1 MTKSSKKLLAIIL
14 SLVMVLACAVT
25 LGLALTPKA
34 EVKADATDYRG
45 KVVIWDYY
53 AANANRTATPYL
65 WATKANATS
74 DSQSAK
80 FVVLKNTT
88 DETIDVSGWAITYF
102 SATSTTSTNSL
113 VFANGTII
121 PGNGYL
127 FIYSA
132 ADPAKKSGN
141 QTNMELT
148 TLPDFIKN
156 DFKTPA
162 TYSNFSVIGKGLNTG
177 ANGAILL
184 ATSQILSV
192 NSAITSLTGDMVDLI
207 GTGSSIH
214 HLGTSTFTVTAGS
227 HLIRTSESEYGFE
240 SEANY
245 WNSQTDNSLGYLI
258 GNEDVYEAIS
268 DAKAETDP
276 TQDVTIKAVVTHYNA
291 SARTYTMQDSTG
303 AMLVT
308 VPEGT
313 TVQTVGKMVLAT
325 GKVNSGAMTVEST
338 DNFVPKNNGTVNYAS
353 PTLAEILA
361 TDSMYDNYCVELK
374 NMSYDSTNH
383 TIGDGTNTLKV
394 DENSLTVSG
403 ATISVKGIVRIVESV
418 KTLVLQ
424 SAHEYRTF
432 AYGEID
438 DIRALDQE
446 EYEGINFRAQG
457 FITYAY
463 GTDAYLE
470 DTASGIQL
478 HGTALGDAFSAGD
491 YVIIDGVI
499 GTYNN
504 NIQIDNV
511 TLVSKVDE
519 PTQTPPSIHPLAN
532 ATEIETYMHRSVS
545 IDKVLIMS
553 VEYASSNMYQVR
565 FGASNQ
571 YVTYLN
577 IDNSNALNLE
587 QGDELQVVR
596 GLVFNKKFTFDK
608 TQGAQDVITL
618 KCANTTSYVVVKS
631 NSVQEI
637 IENGT
642 DGQDVLTKGVVTYVD
657 NANSLFV
664 LQYNGYG
671 IVVKVNGGTNRE
683 ITEISAGQSYKV
695 AGTLTKNATE
705 TYITATTL
713 TTRSGS
719 AEAAV
724 DATLADFATHNL
736 QYVNVG
742 TVKVSAVTDTH
753 TYTVTD
759 GTNTATLI
767 TAYEKGLHL
776 YDYITVKA
784 VVYNGNLVTSD
795 EADVVNLM
803 IDINTA
809 YSSTAK
815 DKDIYYVRGIVTYI
829 EVDEHNSQEG
839 IENLIIEQ
847 ILGDG
852 SRIALRAYF
861 GNSTTLPAAGSVS
874 LGDTVTLKGER
885 KTFNGLV
892 ELDKTEVLGD
902 IVAGEE
908 LDPVA
913 MTIAKVNLQTAVKL
927 YQSLYVKF
935 SQVEIKE
942 IIVDANEDIMVVLTQ
957 EGKLLN
963 FYFGMLQDG
972 ETVSHAIE
980 RVTEYFQGY
989 DLFVGD
995 KADIVGHL
1003 NYYKRK
1009 VDSVEVGGFRLELHL
1024 DGEHQVEDLDPT
1036 DYISNQVKT
1045 DYTLTYINGQ
1055 NVVVRQETLKRNA
1068 NFRTLDVINV
1078 PGKVFIGWDDSG
1090 VKYNANTNYAMPTHD
1105 LTLRATYTD
1114 KTYTVT
1120 FVTGTEEVIND
1131 ITGLEYNMRIALPNP
1146 AITKTNCTFG
1156 GWYMDENYSKAFTA
1170 NTTITEDTT
1179 LYARWREKS
1188 TPADGGKSQGGA
1200 DTTLVVI
1207 ISVASTLVVVGGGIL
1222 VVYFIKNKKKK

>member
-1 MTKSSKKLLAIIL
+1 MTKSSKKLLTIIL
-14 SLVMVLACAVT
+14 SIVMVLACAVT
-25 LGLALTPKA
+25 LGLALTPKQ
-34 EVKADATDYRG
+34 EVKADAADYRG

-53 AANANRTATPYL
+53 VAGVGTSNDHKV
-65 WATKANATS
+65 WATAPGGTS
-74 DSQSAK
+74 SCTYA
-80 FVVLKNTT
+80 VLKNVTNEAINIGGWTASWFSKTNLTT
-88 DETIDVSGWAITYF
+88 GSFITFADNTTIP
-102 SATSTTSTNSL
+102 
-113 VFANGTII
+113 ANGYI
-121 PGNGYL
+121 
-127 FIYSA
+127 FIFMTA
-132 ADPAKKSGN
+132 NPADKVKN
-141 QTNMELT
+141 TNITKMDNS
-148 TLPDFIKN
+148 TLPDFVKN

-162 TYSNFSVIGKGLNTG
+162 TYSDFSVVGKGLSAG
-177 ANGAILL
+177 ANGALLL
-184 ATSQILSV
+184 ATSKIVTVSEAIHTLS
-192 NSAITSLTGDMVDLI
+192 GDMVDLV
-207 GTGSSIH
+207 GTGSSVH
-214 HLGTSTFTVTAGS
+214 YLGTSAYTVTSGQ
-227 HLIRTSESEYGFE
+227 HLVRTSESEYGFE

-245 WNSQTDNSLGYLI
+245 WNSQTDNSLSYLI

-276 TQDVTIKAVVTHYNA
+276 TQDVTIKATITHYD
-291 SARTYTMQDSTG
+291 SANRIYTMQDSTG

-313 TVQTVGKMVLAT
+313 TEQSVGKVVLAT

-338 DNFVPKNNGTVNYAS
+338 DNFVPKNNGTVTYAS

-361 TDSMYDNYCVELK
+361 SGSMYDNYCVELK

-383 TIGDGTNTLKV
+383 TIGDGANTLAV

-403 ATISVKGIVRIVESV
+403 STISVKGIVRVSGSD

-432 AYGEID
+432 AYGQINL
-438 DIRALDQE
+438 IRALDQE
-446 EYEGINFRAQG
+446 EYAGINFRAQG
-457 FITYAY
+457 YITYSY
-463 GTDAYLE
+463 GSDAYLE

-478 HGTALGDAFSAGD
+478 HGTALGEAFSAGE

-499 GTYNN
+499 GTYNE

-519 PTQTPPSIHPLAN
+519 PSATEPSIHPLTDA
-532 ATEIETYMHRSVS
+532 AEISTYMHRSVS
-545 IDKVLIMS
+545 IDRAIIMS

-565 FGASNQ
+565 FGSSNQ

-608 TQGAQDVITL
+608 AQGAQDVVTL
-618 KCANTTSYVVVKS
+618 KCANSTDYVVVKS

-642 DGQDVLTKGVVTYVD
+642 NGQDVLTKGVVTYVD

-671 IVVKVNGGTNRE
+671 IVVKVNSG

-695 AGTLTKNATE
+695 AGTLTKTTE
-705 TYITATTL
+705 TYITATAL
-713 TTRSGS
+713 TTRSSS
-719 AEAAV
+719 AEEAV
-724 DATLADFATHNL
+724 EATLADYATHDL
-736 QYVNVG
+736 QFVNVG

-753 TYTVTD
+753 TYTITD

-784 VVYNGNLVTSD
+784 VVYGGNLVTSD

-809 YSSTAK
+809 YGSTAK
-815 DKDIYYVRGIVTYI
+815 DKDVYYVRGIVTYI

-847 ILGDG
+847 VAQDG
-852 SRIALRAYF
+852 TRIALRAYF
-861 GNSTTLPAAGSVS
+861 GNSTTLPAANSLH

-902 IVAGEE
+902 VIAGDE

-913 MTIAKVNLQTAVKL
+913 MTIAKVSQQTAIRL

-957 EGKLLN
+957 DGKLLN
-963 FYFGMLQDG
+963 FYIGMLEDG
-972 ETVSHAIE
+972 ETTAQAIA
-980 RVTEYFQGY
+980 RVTAYMQEY

-1003 NYYKRK
+1003 NYYKKK
-1009 VDSVEVGGFRLELHL
+1009 VEGVEVGGFRLELHL
-1024 DGEHQVEDLDPT
+1024 DGQHQVEDLDPS

-1045 DYTLTYINGQ
+1045 EYTLKYINGQ
-1055 NVVVRQETLKRNA
+1055 NVVVREETLRRNA
-1068 NFRTLDVINV
+1068 DFRTLDAINV
-1078 PGKVFIGWDDSG
+1078 PGKVFTAWDDSG
-1090 VKYNANTNYAMPTHD
+1090 VAYNANTNYAMPTHD
-1105 LTLRATYTD
+1105 LTLKATYTD

-1131 ITGLEYNMRIALPNP
+1131 IEGLEYNMRIALPNP
-1146 AITKTNCTFG
+1146 AITKANCTFG

-1188 TPADGGKSQGGA
+1188 STDDSSAKGGA
-1200 DTTLVVI
+1200 DVTLVVI

-1222 VVYFIKNKKKK
+1222 VVYFIKNRKKK